1 MSLLNNIKRGQ
12 SVNPPRI
19 MMIGVEGV
27 GKSTAG
33 ASMPNPLFICSE
45 NGLVGPQFDN
55 VSSFNPSSWADILAV
70 LDEIAANKTE
80 FKSIVIDTLD
90 WVEPMLYAHV
100 CANQGKGCKNIE
112 DFGYGK
118 GYIVAQ
124 QEARQLITRLEKL
137 NSMGFYIMI
146 LCHSQ
151 IKTFQNPVGENYD
164 RYEPKVNLKIAG
176 LFKEWCDTI
185 LFAQFDSFT
194 RKEGMKAKAY
204 GGQARIV
211 QTTHSA
217 AWDAKNRYGLPEVMT
232 LDMVEILKAMNV
244 TAEKDT
250 TDMEKELQGYIKKM
264 KEEDAEKWNKWYN
277 SRKWTPEQL
286 AQKLNKLRVSE
297 NMNNEK
303 EGENA

>member
-1 MSLLNNIKRGQ
+1 MSLLNNIKKGQ
-12 SVNPPRI
+12 SANPPRI
-19 MMIGVEGV
+19 MLIGVEGV

-55 VSSFNPSSWADILAV
+55 VSSFNPTSWADILAL
-70 LDEIAANKTE
+70 LDEIASSKTD

-100 CANQGKGCKNIE
+100 IKKAAKPDIKSIE

-137 NSMGFYIMI
+137 NSMGFYILI
-146 LCHSQ
+146 LSHSQ

-185 LFAQFDSFT
+185 LFAQFDSYT

-204 GGQARIV
+204 GGSARIV

-232 LDMVEILKAMNV
+232 LDMGEILTAMNV
-244 TAEKDT
+244 NACKDT
-250 TDMEKELQGYIKKM
+250 SDMEEELKGYIAKM
-264 KEEDAEKWNKWYN
+264 KSEDAEKWNKWLDG
-277 SRKWTPEQL
+277 RKWTPDQL
-286 AQKLNKLRVSE
+286 AQKLNKLRVNESK
-297 NMNNEK
+297 NEK
-303 EGENA
+303 ETENA